1 LDLREDLILRDC
13 EAGDVADITAI
24 YRHAVLNGYGTF
36 EIDPPDEA
44 EMAARQSRLRAGH
57 YPYVVAEREGKITGY
72 AYAGAYHQRAAYR
85 TTVEDSV
92 YVRDGFQ
99 GQGVGHALLRCLIA
113 RATDAGFRQMVAV
126 IGDSENKASIR
137 LHESQGFV
145 PVGTL
150 RDVGFK
156 KTRWLDIVIMQRA
169 LEIESV

>member
-1 LDLREDLILRDC
+1 MNLLEGLILRDC
-13 EAGDVADITAI
+13 EERDIADITAI

-44 EMAARQSRLRAGH
+44 EMAARRSRLKAGP
-57 YPYVVAEREGKITGY
+57 YPYIVAEWEGRVVGY

-85 TTVEDSV
+85 TTVEDSI

-99 GQGVGHALLRCLIA
+99 GQGVGHALLRCLIEK
-113 RATDAGFRQMVAV
+113 ATHAGFRQMVAV
-126 IGDSENKASIR
+126 IGDSENKASVR

-156 KTRWLDIVIMQRA
+156 KTRWLDVVIMQRA
-169 LEIESV
+169 LGHAV